1 MLAMVTW
8 LGLFACFGVVAVAIV
23 LAIAALAARASSAG
37 AHRAALGGANGKKPL
52 PVVHPA
58 PLPRATASSL
68 CPECGSPL
76 PVDSPM
82 GLCPKCLLQ
91 CALSKAEP
99 VPSPNGAN
107 GTAAYQGA
115 AWAPAAAEL
124 AALFPQLEITEL
136 IGQGGMGAVYK
147 ARQTKLDRT
156 VAVKILPAEWGRD
169 PAFAERFAREARA
182 LARLSHPHIVAVHDF
197 GETGGLFYLVMEY
210 VDGGNLRQL
219 LQYGSL
225 APEQALHI
233 IPQICEALHYA
244 HEVGVVHRDIK
255 PENILLDQRGQV
267 KIADFGLA
275 KLMGPS
281 AAEFTLTGTRQV
293 MGTLNYMAPEQ
304 RTRPQEVDHRAD
316 IYSLGVVLYEM
327 LTGELPLGRFA
338 PPSDKA
344 AVDARVDEVVFHAL
358 EQDPERRYQHVSEI
372 KGDVESLAQAAA
384 PVRHPARHGQQGPY
398 DLGLEMT
405 RLRVK
410 GPAAALVVVT
420 ILILIQ
426 AAALGAYAIA
436 CEYDLVRRSW
446 PPAAGG
452 MIDEELFWSL
462 FGAGTVAVIAIVG
475 LMLRGASSMMRLQD
489 YGLVMVAIILAMLP
503 FSYHVFLGLP
513 VGIWCLVTLS
523 QREVREAFARSAFRV
538 HRRRQPPTHGV
549 AGRFRSAMGAMLTLL
564 VHRPTAPV
572 VSKLAPS
579 AEGGAVAPVS
589 QPTPVPQART
599 TDVETKAFW
608 RLHYLQ
614 VAGLGA
620 AALVILGVALAV
632 TSYFSAERQAD
643 GGVARWKS
651 DPSLA
656 FHRGDLDLLHP
667 YGNQRSAIE
676 TVFRTADQEY
686 LKIEALHTKYD
697 HDSTSDLI
705 VTVEPF
711 KAELKD
717 LEDRVWAQLETIN
730 YLDIQKAKKLLPI
743 RGSLFPF
750 GAKQVKIALNWTNDG
765 GYRWCLLP
773 PEGDEQSKRAGPPE
787 QSKRAYE
794 RGREIPQDYVR
805 FWAVAGSKR

>member
-8 LGLFACFGVVAVAIV
+8 LGLFTCFGVVAVAIV
-23 LAIAALAARASSAG
+23 LAIAALVARASSAA
-37 AHRAALGGANGKKPL
+37 AHRAALAGANGKKPP

-76 PVDSPM
+76 PADSPM

-99 VPSPNGAN
+99 SPYGAN

-115 AWAPAAAEL
+115 AWAPAAADL

-156 VAVKILPAEWGRD
+156 VAVKILPAEWGKD

-372 KGDVESLAQAAA
+372 KEEVESLVQPAPRRAV
-384 PVRHPARHGQQGPY
+384 PVRGDVRGH
-398 DLGLEMT
+398 DLALEMT

-410 GPAAALVVVT
+410 GPAAGLVVT
-420 ILILIQ
+420 AILFLVQ
-426 AAALGAYAIA
+426 AAALGAYALA
-436 CEYDLVRRSW
+436 CEYELLRHASVRGSG
-446 PPAAGG
+446 ATL
-452 MIDEELFWSL
+452 DEELFWAL
-462 FGAGTVAVIAIVG
+462 FGIGTVAVLAIVG
-475 LMLRGASSMMRLQD
+475 LMLRGAGSLMRLQD
-489 YGLVMVAIILAMLP
+489 YGLAMVAIILAMLP
-503 FSYHVFLGLP
+503 FSYHVFIGLP
-513 VGIWCLVTLS
+513 VGIWAMWTLS
-523 QREVREAFARSAFRV
+523 QREVREAFARSIY
-538 HRRRQPPTHGV
+538 RRQRPPRQAHGV

-579 AEGGAVAPVS
+579 VEGDAVAPVS

-608 RLHYLQ
+608 QLHYLQ
-614 VAGLGA
+614 VVGFAA
-620 AALVILGVALAV
+620 AALVVLAVAL
-632 TSYFSAERQAD
+632 TIGSYFSAERQAD

-656 FHRGDLDLLHP
+656 FHRGDLDLLHTF
-667 YGNQRSAIE
+667 GNQRSSIE
-676 TVFRTADQEY
+676 TVFRTADREY
-686 LKIEALHTKYD
+686 LKLEALHTKYE
-697 HDSTSDLI
+697 HDVTSDLI
-705 VTVEPF
+705 VTIAPF
-711 KAELKD
+711 PEELKT
-717 LEDRVWAQLETIN
+717 LEDRVWAQLSTLN
-730 YLDIQKAKKLLPI
+730 LDFQRAKQLLPI
-743 RGSLFPF
+743 RGGLFPY
-750 GAKQVKIALNWTNDG
+750 GAKQVMIALNWTNDG

-773 PEGDEQSKRAGPPE
+773 PDGDEQTRRVDGNFRPE

-794 RGREIPQDYVR
+794 RDREIPPEYIR
-805 FWAVAGSKR
+805 FWAVAGSRR